1 MIKITAAELCQLL
14 NGKLEGNPDAVITH
28 PAGIDQGSDGAVS
41 FISNPKYLPFAYSTR
56 SSVIVVNESEVF
68 HQPVSPTVIRVK
80 DAYTAFTS
88 LLQKFGGAQHK
99 TGIEQP
105 SFIDTT
111 AKLGAAVYIGAF
123 SYIGKNTNLGNNVK
137 VYPNVT
143 IGDDCTVGDNTVL
156 YSNSTIYHKTKI
168 GTNCTIHSGTV
179 IGSDGFGFAP
189 QADGSYTKIPQLG
202 NVVIEDNVEIGSNT
216 TIDRATMGST
226 IIHQGVKLD
235 NLVQI
240 AHNVEIGEHT
250 VIAAQ
255 TGISGSTKIGK
266 RCVIGGQVGIVGHIE
281 IADGTKINAQS
292 GVAKNITKPNT
303 AITDSPA
310 FEYNDAL
317 RSQVV
322 YRNLP
327 QLDKRL
333 RKLEQ
338 QLTETKTTNG

>member
-14 NGKLEGNPDAVITH
+14 NGTLEGNPSAVITH
-28 PAGIDQGSDGAVS
+28 PAGIEQGGEGAVS
-41 FISNPKYLPFAYSTR
+41 FIANPKYLPFAYSTKA
-56 SSVIVVNESEVF
+56 SVIVVNESDVF
-68 HQPVSPTVIRVK
+68 TETLRPTVIRVK
-80 DAYTAFTS
+80 DAYAAFTS
-88 LLQKFGGAQHK
+88 LLQKFGATQHK
-99 TGIEQP
+99 SGVEQP

-111 AKLGAAVYIGAF
+111 AKLGEDIYIGAF
-123 SYIGKNTNLGNNVK
+123 SYIGKNSSLGNGVK

-143 IGDDCTVGDNTVL
+143 IGDDCTIGDHTVL
-156 YSNSTIYHKTKI
+156 YSNATISHKTKI
-168 GTNCTIHSGTV
+168 GTNCTVHSGCV

-189 QADGSYTKIPQLG
+189 QQDGSYQKIPQLG

-226 IIHQGVKLD
+226 ILRQGVKID

-292 GVAKNITKPNT
+292 GVAKSITKTGT

-322 YRNLP
+322 YRHLP
-327 QLDKRL
+327 QMEKRL
-333 RKLEQ
+333 RKLETMLEQ
-338 QLTETKTTNG
+338 KEVNG